1 MSLVQTHKP
10 RPGGGSVP
18 SRAFVRWGTLMR
30 VLAPLIQS
38 GKISVEG
45 IEVQEIAQGVHLRS
59 KGGGGSTVDHPWR
72 IRSSGNSYKL
82 TPGSVNGL
90 VPGNVS
96 TSFTKNRYVW
106 VHATLN
112 AYGWVTAVEMQSAA
126 SPPNIPPSWFS
137 ADAPPT
143 DAYYPVAYVDDDG
156 VTYQM
161 CSRNLSLTRNVVQI
175 DCAMSQ
181 FMIRWEEN

>member
-1 MSLVQTHKP
+1 MSLVQTQKAKP
-10 RPGGGSVP
+10 AAGSVP

-30 VLAPLIQS
+30 LLAPLIQ
-38 GKISVEG
+38 GGRISVEG
-45 IEVQEIAQGVHLRS
+45 IEAQEIAGGVHLRT
-59 KGGGGSTVDHPWR
+59 KGGAAAQDHPWS
-72 IRSSGNSYKL
+72 IRSAGNQYKL
-82 TPGSVNGL
+82 TPGSVNGM
-90 VPGNVS
+90 VPGNVT
-96 TSFTKNRYVW
+96 TSFNKNRYVW
-106 VHATLN
+106 VHATLD
-112 AYGWVTAVEMQSAA
+112 AQGSVTAVEMQSAA

-161 CSRNLSLTRNVVQI
+161 CSSNLSLTRNVVQTS
-175 DCAMSQ
+175 CTLNQ